1 MRHLTSITFITAVL
15 LSSPAWAAVTIQSV
29 TPEVSINRGQGYKE
43 VVTAATEASAGD
55 QVMAGPGGHGKIVY
69 SDGCVVDV
77 YPGAVVTV
85 QASCKAAKPMMLGET
100 CDPKELNCPPA
111 VPGTPL
117 WVYPA
122 AAALIVGA
130 MCVGFC
136 EAEHHEEHHHEH
148 AVSASP

>member
-15 LSSPAWAAVTIQSV
+15 LSSPAWAAATIQSV

-43 VVTAATEASAGD
+43 LVTGATEASAGD

-69 SDGCVVDV
+69 ADGCVVEV

-85 QASCKAAKPMMLGET
+85 QASCKAAKPMMLGEA
-100 CDPKELNCPPA
+100 CDPKELNCAAA
-111 VPGTPL
+111 VPGTPW

-122 AAALIVGA
+122 AAGLIVGA

-136 EAEHHEEHHHEH
+136 NEENHHHEH

>member
-1 MRHLTSITFITAVL
+1 MRGAAPIAFVCGVL
-15 LSSPAWAAVTIQSV
+15 ASLSAWAATVESV
-29 TPEVSINRGQGYKE
+29 QPQVSINRGKGFKE
-43 VVTAATEASAGD
+43 VVTGPSEASAGD
-55 QVMAGPGGHGKIVY
+55 QVMASPGGHGRVVY

-111 VPGTPL
+111 VPGTPW

-122 AAALIVGA
+122 AAGLIVGA
-130 MCVGFC
+130 ACVGFC
-136 EAEHHEEHHHEH
+136 EEEHHHEH